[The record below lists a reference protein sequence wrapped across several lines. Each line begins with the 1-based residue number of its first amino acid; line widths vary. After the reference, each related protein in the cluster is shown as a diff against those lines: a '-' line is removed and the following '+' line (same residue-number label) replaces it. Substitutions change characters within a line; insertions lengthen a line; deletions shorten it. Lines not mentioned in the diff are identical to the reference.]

1 MTNVITL
8 DPLDLALAASL
19 VLVDV
24 GLSIALKLGLHRS
37 FAIAAVRMT
46 VQLAAIGF
54 VLRFIFQLAN
64 PAATL
69 GVVLVMALIAAREV
83 AVRPKQRLQGFGSY
97 IVAVL
102 SVAVPTILTVALALA
117 TAIRPSPWFDPRY
130 LVPLAGI
137 VLGNVL
143 NASSITL
150 DGVLGGAER
159 EREAIE
165 ARLALGTSYWVAI
178 GPTLREAMRRGL
190 VPVINQMS
198 AAGLVTLPGIM
209 TGQII
214 AGMDPIEA
222 AKYQI
227 LLMFLLSGGSGIAV
241 VACGYLAARRL
252 TDDRERL
259 RLDRLQPFER
269 S

>member
-8 DPLDLALAASL
+8 EPLDLALAGSL
-19 VLVDV
+19 VLADIA
-24 GLSIALKLGLHRS
+24 LSFRLKLGLHRG
-37 FAIAAVRMT
+37 FAIAAIRMT
-46 VQLAAIGF
+46 IQLAAIGF
-54 VLRFIFQLAN
+54 VLRFIFHLAN
-64 PAATL
+64 AGATL

-83 AVRPKQRLQGFGSY
+83 AVRPKQRLHGLGSY

-102 SVAVPTILTVALALA
+102 SVIAPTILTVALALA

-143 NASSITL
+143 NAASITL
-150 DGVLGGAER
+150 DGVLTGAQR

-165 ARLALGTSYWVAI
+165 ARLALGTGYWIAI
-178 GPTLREAMRRGL
+178 GPTLRDAMRRGL

-198 AAGLVTLPGIM
+198 AAGLITLPGIM

-227 LLMFLLSGGSGIAV
+227 LLMFLLSGGSGVAV
-241 VACGYLAARRL
+241 VMCGYLAAMRL
-252 TDDRERL
+252 TDERQRL
-259 RLDRLQPFER
+259 RLDRLR
-269 S
+269 